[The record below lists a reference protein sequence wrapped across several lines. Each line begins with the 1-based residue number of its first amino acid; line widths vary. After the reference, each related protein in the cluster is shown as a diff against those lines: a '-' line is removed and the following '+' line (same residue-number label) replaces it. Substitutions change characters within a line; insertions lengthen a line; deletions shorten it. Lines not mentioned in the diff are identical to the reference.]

1 MFQNVPLP
9 SKKLHFVIVV
19 CAISPAGQTSR
30 WGLPSQGSRT
40 GCKRHF
46 TCPPRYSKRYLEI
59 WLLVP
64 FPSPHQGSFSFS
76 LMWITSCNHNY
87 WYGITS
93 EKSYLHSFSHQ
104 LPLES
109 QHYTHSENCH
119 LYLCIVHCYRYD
131 HSVNIHRCLKANQ
144 KEKKTFWGILFYTQ
158 EEFFP
163 ISPSPRFLNLHGN
176 CIHLKKDLFCFP

>member
-1 MFQNVPLP
+1 MWLVLCFKNVPLP
-9 SKKLHFVIVV
+9 SKKLHFAIVV

-40 GCKRHF
+40 GCKRQF

-59 WLLVP
+59 WFLA
-64 FPSPHQGSFSFS
+64 PSLPPHQRSFSFS
-76 LMWITSCNHNY
+76 LTWITSCNCNY
-87 WYGITS
+87 WYGATS

-119 LYLCIVHCYRYD
+119 PYLCIVHYYRYD
-131 HSVNIHRCLKANQ
+131 HSVNIRQCLKANQ
-144 KEKKTFWGILFYTQ
+144 KEK
-158 EEFFP
+158 
-163 ISPSPRFLNLHGN
+163 
-176 CIHLKKDLFCFP
+176 